1 LRVFGE
7 VPDIDYCATAPVVFF
22 LKVSVSLP
30 FAAFGAENQI
40 DKRVGLKI
48 RGPQRK
54 KCPILSGAISGNQ
67 AANSSLKCNTLKRL
81 MCLHEYRLQT
91 SERG

>member
-1 LRVFGE
+1 M
-7 VPDIDYCATAPVVFF
+7 
-22 LKVSVSLP
+22 VSVLLP

-54 KCPILSGAISGNQ
+54 KFPILSGAILGNQ
-67 AANSSLKCNTLKRL
+67 HLRCPYVAEILDTATSLCLTLSV
-81 MCLHEYRLQT
+81 T
-91 SERG
+91 